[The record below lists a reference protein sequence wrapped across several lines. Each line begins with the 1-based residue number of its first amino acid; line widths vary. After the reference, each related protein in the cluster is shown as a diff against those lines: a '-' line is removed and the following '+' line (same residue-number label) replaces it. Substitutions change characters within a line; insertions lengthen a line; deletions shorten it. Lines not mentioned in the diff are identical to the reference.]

1 MEVKAYRPQGKVF
14 IIYSV
19 GGYPPVSVTHEKGKC
34 LRPLFALQIGNSF
47 LGEAMCSLYHSS
59 VALLNGYVSEIIDAA
74 LPLFGH
80 P

>member
-1 MEVKAYRPQGKVF
+1 ML

-19 GGYPPVSVTHEKGKC
+19 GGYPPVSFTHEKGKC
-34 LRPLFALQIGNSF
+34 LRPLFALQSENSF
-47 LGEAMCSLYHSS
+47 LGEAICSLYQSS
-59 VALLNGYVSEIIDAA
+59 VALLNGYASEIVDNA